1 MRWEIGQKFVDK
13 VRFSI
18 INEQKYRE
26 FRKRIRIAF
35 GKEDAI
41 NPLNISAIHSKY
53 GKIYYPLYTLYDTER
68 KGGGGGFEYLQ
79 RIWRKIR
86 SIFYP

>member
-1 MRWEIGQKFVDK
+1 MRWKAGQKFVDK

-18 INEQKYRE
+18 INEQKYRK

-41 NPLNISAIHSKY
+41 NPLNISATHSKY
-53 GKIYYPLYTLYDTER
+53 GKIYYPLYDLNTPM
-68 KGGGGGFEYLQ
+68 GGGGFEYL
-79 RIWRKIR
+79 
-86 SIFYP
+86 